1 MKYLK
6 NLGISLLY
14 IIVPIL
20 VLTFI
25 STLLHYLG
33 LFNNSIMKIV
43 KIIIPIVSMF
53 VGGFIIGKKQG
64 RNGWLEGLKLGLIFL
79 IILTLFNILGLD
91 SAISI
96 KMVIYYLILVI
107 ATILGSI
114 VGVNRLKPNNK

>member
-6 NLGISLLY
+6 NLGVSLLY

-53 VGGFIIGKKQG
+53 IGGFIIGKKQG
-64 RNGWLEGLKLGLIFL
+64 KNGWLEGLKLGLIFL
-79 IILTLFNILGLD
+79 LILTLLNMFGLNG
-91 SAISI
+91 SFSI
-96 KMVIYYLILVI
+96 KMIIYYLILII

-114 VGVNRLKPNNK
+114 VGINKFKPNNK

>member
-14 IIVPIL
+14 IIIPIL
-20 VLTFI
+20 VLTFL
-25 STLLHYLG
+25 STLFNYFG

-53 VGGFIIGKKQG
+53 IGGFIIGKKQG
-64 RNGWLEGLKLGLIFL
+64 KNGWLEGLKLGLIFL
-79 IILTLFNILGLD
+79 LILTLLNMFGLNG
-91 SAISI
+91 SFSI
-96 KMVIYYLILVI
+96 KMVIYYLILTI

-114 VGVNRLKPNNK
+114 VGVNKFKPNNK